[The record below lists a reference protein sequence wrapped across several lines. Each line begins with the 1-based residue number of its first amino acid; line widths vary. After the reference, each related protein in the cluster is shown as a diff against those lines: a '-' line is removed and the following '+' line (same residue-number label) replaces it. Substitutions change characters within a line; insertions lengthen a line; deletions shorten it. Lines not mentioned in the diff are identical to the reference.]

1 MIRTVV
7 RALTVNAESGV
18 LALRA
23 SLRTEAPWRVGVLFS
38 RSGPLAVIGETQL
51 RGTLMAINE
60 INAKGGINGR
70 PIEPVIY
77 DPGSEA
83 ASFGQYAKRL
93 MIEDGI
99 TTIFGC
105 YTSSSRKAVLPVVER
120 LNGLLWYPTVYEGFE
135 FSQNVIYSGASPN
148 QNCIKLCS
156 FLMEQYGPR
165 FYCIGSDYVYP
176 RVSNRIVRDFVVAN
190 GGEIVGEKYLDLRAC
205 HNDYAPIMRDIRTVR
220 PDVIFST
227 VVGSSTAHLYQSYM
241 DFGFDSKVMP
251 IASST
256 TTEAEIFDMGFDVGE
271 GHISAASYFEGLEN
285 NSSSSFASQY
295 KQSYGADEST
305 NACIETA
312 YVQVKMFARALE
324 KTNTMLTDT
333 IRANMLGAEYEAP
346 QGPVSID
353 LLSGHAN
360 VWTRVGRANRKGGF
374 EVLYASNA
382 PIMADPYLLNYGL
395 NRGIG

>member
-1 MIRTVV
+1 MT
-7 RALTVNAESGV
+7 
-18 LALRA
+18 A
-23 SLRTEAPWRVGVLFS
+23 SAHTEAPWRVGVLFS

-51 RGTLMAINE
+51 RGTLMGIDE
-60 INAKGGINGR
+60 INANGGVNGR

-93 MIEDGI
+93 MVEDGI

-135 FSQNVIYSGASPN
+135 FSPNVIYTGAAPN

-156 FLMEQYGPR
+156 FLIEQFGPR

-176 RVSNRIVRDFVVAN
+176 RVSNRVVRDFVVAN
-190 GGEIVGEKYLDLRAC
+190 GGEIVGERYLGLRAS
-205 HNDYAPIMRDIRTVR
+205 HKDYAPIMRDIRNVS

-241 DFGFDSKVMP
+241 DFGFDPKVTP
-251 IASST
+251 IASLT
-256 TTEAEIFDMGFDVGE
+256 TTEAEIGDMGFDVGE
-271 GHISAASYFEGLEN
+271 GHISAASYFEGLD
-285 NSSSSFASQY
+285 NSYSALFSKQY
-295 KQSYGADEST
+295 KKLFGSDEST
-305 NACIETA
+305 NTCIETA
-312 YVQVKMFARALE
+312 YMQVKMFAQALE
-324 KTNTMLTDT
+324 ETNTMLTDI
-333 IRANMLGAEYEAP
+333 IRANLLGAVYEAP
-346 QGPVSID
+346 QGQISID

-360 VWTRVGRANRKGGF
+360 VWTRVGRANRHGKF
-374 EVLYASNA
+374 DVLHGSNA
-382 PIMADPYLLNYGL
+382 PVVADPYLLNYGV
-395 NRGIG
+395 NRGFG